1 MTKEKK
7 GEIIKVTNSEE
18 ITDGTELKDPEN
30 VFNDL
35 DIYYPALQEIF
46 TDKVNS
52 KQALTINQK
61 KFVVAYLKNG
71 RNGAKAARQ
80 AGYSLKSARQES
92 YKLLQKPYIKAL
104 MDRLVAEFVTT
115 TQQDYDKARKG
126 LFNELLKQA
135 QQEINYNENENTIR
149 IKAQIKLKSMD
160 MLQKILDRQ
169 DDILRLE
176 SQEDDTSG
184 LIERYIQ
191 QTEVIK
197 EVKQIE
203 EVTEVKQEG
212 DE

>member
-35 DIYYPALQEIF
+35 DIYHPLLEEGYIDKANKKQNF
-46 TDKVNS
+46 T
-52 KQALTINQK
+52 IRQK

-71 RNGAKAARQ
+71 RNCAKAVRQ
-80 AGYSLKSARQES
+80 AGYLTDEARQQG
-92 YKLLQKPYIKAL
+92 YKLLKSDYIETL
-104 MDRLVAEFVTT
+104 IDSLTTNFVTT
-115 TQQDYDKARKG
+115 TEQEYDRIRKG
-126 LFNELLKQA
+126 LLNELLKQA
-135 QQEINYNENENTIR
+135 QEEINYNESENIVR
-149 IKAQIKLKSMD
+149 IKAQMKAKSMD

-169 DDILRLE
+169 DDITRLE

-203 EVTEVKQEG
+203 EVTEIKQEG